1 MEGSSRPPES
11 SIPQCCCGRTDC
23 PFLAHTG
30 TLLEG
35 LERDVQTAAQLGQV
49 CSTSSALSLFV
60 FQHTFFQS
68 PDTFL
73 KRYIGFHKSY
83 LHRQMSQM
91 PLTFSIQALLVR
103 HEAYMADAEKERLL
117 MTATIETLEQQKR
130 ELEERNAQTVEENRS
145 LLDQL
150 EGLNDA
156 VAESDAQVKSLTA
169 ALQSTQEELQRLFI
183 LAART
188 ENLENQ
194 LAQLERDQAQLQDTL
209 TASVEDER
217 TAIQRW
223 KKAERTIGD
232 LQDQIDRIEREARE
246 ERERHVEV
254 VGRMER
260 RRAVEIEL
268 ETAAGRLKGAAAA
281 RTAGREKNG
290 SNVVSH
296 FVRDI
301 LQDNASLQMGIVELR
316 EMLLNSNEEVERLR
330 EQVQAHQPISPEED
344 HVKTP
349 TLQKELG
356 FEPIVNQELHVHHH
370 YHVPTEPKEDFTK
383 ARSQVHRRVRKKRN
397 VVTTGHFTP
406 PASVHTSR
414 SLVSKIGAITAS
426 PKAAASNSAS
436 AAILSQTF
444 VTIPQPPHRWS
455 IQSNKIGTSIAAS
468 SAPDSPYSSSHR
480 ASSIFDRVFDDTA
493 FDSSRPT
500 SPESNDPG
508 SPMFLPSNGSEE
520 LSIHKKPQRPGSQG
534 LKLPSGTPI
543 RSISMPV
550 TKSTL
555 ATAAITEISSQ
566 NERVN
571 DHIDIEDLYL
581 APSGHPTIPEENE
594 DTSERDSLST
604 PTPPSDTSTED
615 IYSHMQTQPGLRR
628 VASHESL
635 LSISGMDIHTLRSR
649 PSQLLLLNNPRFT
662 SPSTSITSSKPV
674 LSAMTATATRASMS
688 RRSLDSST
696 YNRSLLY
703 GMAADQRGGLRTK
716 EIKETLG
723 QRVGGWVFGKWGF
736 TPASSSSTTSRA
748 SSGPTSNRTTSV
760 NSKKYH
766 GTLSSGEPSTLSSE
780 ATAPVQS
787 SSPHR
792 TQSGPTFGLF
802 GLEPTTQCEVVVNNL
817 DEQALKESL
826 GEP

>member
-1 MEGSSRPPES
+1 MEGSFQPPGSR
-11 SIPQCCCGRTDC
+11 IPQCCCGRFDC

-35 LERDVQTAAQLGQV
+35 LERDVQTAAQLGQ
-49 CSTSSALSLFV
+49 
-60 FQHTFFQS
+60 
-68 PDTFL
+68 
-73 KRYIGFHKSY
+73 
-83 LHRQMSQM
+83 
-91 PLTFSIQALLVR
+91 ALLVR
-103 HEAYMADAEKERLL
+103 HEAYMADAEQERLL
-117 MTATIETLEQQKR
+117 MTSTIETLEQQKR
-130 ELEERNAQTVEENRS
+130 ELEERNAQTVEENRN

-169 ALQSTQEELQRLFI
+169 TLQSTQEELQRLFI

-209 TASVEDER
+209 TAAVEDER

-223 KKAERTIGD
+223 RQAERTIGD

-281 RTAGREKNG
+281 RTGGREKNG

-296 FVRDI
+296 FVKDI

-330 EQVQAHQPISPEED
+330 EQLQAHQPILLDENIR
-344 HVKTP
+344 TP
-349 TLQKELG
+349 SLQKELG
-356 FEPIVNQELHVHHH
+356 SEPTINQELHVHHH
-370 YHVPTEPKEDFTK
+370 YHAPPEPKEEFIKT
-383 ARSQVHRRVRKKRN
+383 RTHIHRRARKKRN

-406 PASVHTSR
+406 PASAHTPR
-414 SLVSKIGAITAS
+414 SSVSKISAITPS
-426 PKAAASNSAS
+426 PKTATSTSSS

-444 VTIPQPPHRWS
+444 VTIPQSSHRWS
-455 IQSNKIGTSIAAS
+455 IHSNQTGTSIAAS
-468 SAPDSPYSSSHR
+468 SAPGSPYSSSHR
-480 ASSIFDRVFDDTA
+480 ASSIFDRVFNDTT

-508 SPMFLPSNGSEE
+508 SPLFLPSSGSEE
-520 LSIHKKPQRPGSQG
+520 LAGKLESVVHKKPQRSGSQG
-534 LKLPSGTPI
+534 LKLLSCTPI
-543 RSISMPV
+543 RSISLPI

-555 ATAAITEISSQ
+555 ANATITEIGPRS
-566 NERVN
+566 ERIN
-571 DHIDIEDLYL
+571 NHRDIDDLYL
-581 APSGHPTIPEENE
+581 TPSGQPTIPEENE

-604 PTPPSDTSTED
+604 PTPPSDISTED
-615 IYSHMQTQPGLRR
+615 IYSHMQTQPSLRR

-635 LSISGMDIHTLRSR
+635 ISISGMDIHTLRSR
-649 PSQLLLLNNPRFT
+649 PSQLLLPNNPRFT
-662 SPSTSITSSKPV
+662 SPSTSVTSSKPV

-688 RRSLDSST
+688 RRNLDSST

-703 GMAADQRGGLRTK
+703 GMAAEQRGGLKTK

-736 TPASSSSTTSRA
+736 TPTSSSSTTSRV
-748 SSGPTSNRTTSV
+748 SSNLSSTSNKATGV
-760 NSKKYH
+760 NSREDNI
-766 GTLSSGEPSTLSSE
+766 TRSSGEPSTSSSE
-780 ATAPVQS
+780 STAPVQS
-787 SSPHR
+787 SSPGL
-792 TQSGPTFGLF
+792 TQPAPSFGLF
-802 GLEPTTQCEVVVNNL
+802 GPDPITQCEVVVNNI
-817 DEQALKESL
+817 DEQALKELL
-826 GEP
+826 GES